1 MGEGDV
7 KIRKNC
13 RRHFRMTLIL
23 ERTPK
28 DDLFLNPKSFYAVVS
43 MLFEDGK
50 KTFAWKTTLDLIMQ
64 EKKKYE
70 SLAKASPRTHGATSA
85 ARGDTSCQ
93 IIQSTIVHIERCEY
107 GGTNKFIYCNVE
119 CTPYRVDNKT
129 VHIFCRSD

>member
-1 MGEGDV
+1 
-7 KIRKNC
+7 
-13 RRHFRMTLIL
+13 
-23 ERTPK
+23 
-28 DDLFLNPKSFYAVVS
+28 
-43 MLFEDGK
+43 
-50 KTFAWKTTLDLIMQ
+50 MQ

-70 SLAKASPRTHGATSA
+70 SLAKAPPHTSGARSA

-129 VHIFCRSD
+129 VSIFCRSD

>member
-1 MGEGDV
+1 
-7 KIRKNC
+7 
-13 RRHFRMTLIL
+13 
-23 ERTPK
+23 
-28 DDLFLNPKSFYAVVS
+28 

-70 SLAKASPRTHGATSA
+70 SLARAPPRAHGATSA

-119 CTPYRVDNKT
+119 CTPYRVDKKT
-129 VHIFCRSD
+129 QYIL